1 MSPVFVTDGLHPS
14 PFVCAL
20 SPISESIVE
29 LQSLLNMHSL
39 LGQGGE
45 KGVREIKIEA
55 IVRKGKR
62 KRSKLSRSR
71 RVDERDFQYDFQG
84 PN

>member
-45 KGVREIKIEA
+45 KGVREDKDRGNSE
-55 IVRKGKR
+55 KR
-62 KRSKLSRSR
+62 KEKEIK
-71 RVDERDFQYDFQG
+71 VV
-84 PN
+84 PK